1 MTKYIINVIDGTVD
15 LRHYYQIAL
24 LCFVDRFG
32 RKNVTEFALYLFRYI
47 YSLRLKD
54 QSRIYEATVVNFIND
69 TKILERILNAFTYE
83 ELLTYFKYY
92 KVDINTIDL
101 KGVKLRYF
109 NRVSDFFKENA
120 GSIITTE
127 NFDTDLKNA
136 IVNYLNK

>member
-1 MTKYIINVIDGTVD
+1 M
-15 LRHYYQIAL
+15 IAVQTSHFL
-24 LCFVDRFG
+24 SSFH
-32 RKNVTEFALYLFRYI
+32 
-47 YSLRLKD
+47 
-54 QSRIYEATVVNFIND
+54 